1 MLIDELKKANMLA
14 LKNKDTEAR
23 AILSVVINKFNNALI
38 EAKAQGKDLVD
49 ADLVAVIAKTLKELS
64 DEKEGFVKV
73 NNQVRVQAIINQE
86 NTIKAY
92 LPKMLSKEEIVAE
105 IAALADQSM
114 PVVMKH
120 FKTNFAGKVDM
131 ALVNLVMRER

>member
-105 IAALADQSM
+105 IAALPDQSM

>member
-73 NNQVRVQAIINQE
+73 NNQVRVQAIMNQE

-92 LPKMLSKEEIVAE
+92 LPKMLSKEEIKAE

-114 PVVMKH
+114 PAVMKH

>member
-73 NNQVRVQAIINQE
+73 NNQVRVQAIMNQE

-92 LPKMLSKEEIVAE
+92 LPKMLSKEEIKAE
-105 IAALADQSM
+105 IAALADQSI
-114 PVVMKH
+114 PAVMKH